1 MRHLIQN
8 ACGIKDMRCIGI
20 KYILEQTAFNDL
32 YNKNYLES
40 IKEDN
45 TIDKSRQQD
54 DNFYN
59 LPRTYQG
66 LIHKTPYIDL
76 GDVVDK
82 KIKECCSS
90 YDPFQ
95 LQGNG
100 LVDYFYSLSTASGN
114 LAPFNTVY
122 NNKLQGYKD
131 DNQEKP
137 GVLVVTPNL
146 SDFNITPAIT
156 IPDYISIASN
166 IATAVGSSVIAKAP
180 KVKGLKASIAA
191 QMSPCT
197 GFKIDAWFKDG
208 TKRSPK
214 NYAQKK
220 TQPMTVGLSV
230 TAGVIVMG
238 DNKIDVPKKTLN
250 DVLFFNDKDQSV
262 GIMIYIKLEMNRNT
276 GLYEYSDHVIF
287 EADTKP
293 DPKKWVQLVY
303 IGGVTVGRD
312 DSAWVLSITQVQCSP
327 IYLHDATIEHALPSK
342 NDDWGTAVFAY
353 DYDSNKQYWM
363 AVKDC

>member
-1 MRHLIQN
+1 MRHLTQN

-20 KYILEQTAFNDL
+20 KYILQQEAFKDL
-32 YNKNYLES
+32 YTTNYLES

-45 TIDKSRQQD
+45 TIDSKRQQD

-66 LIHKTPYIDL
+66 LIHKTTYIDL
-76 GDVVDK
+76 SSVIDK
-82 KIKECCSS
+82 KIKECRSS

-95 LQGNG
+95 NQGNG
-100 LVDYFYSLSTASGN
+100 LVDYFYSLSTAVGN

-122 NNKLQGYKD
+122 NSKLQGYKQD
-131 DNQEKP
+131 KQEKP

-146 SDFNITPAIT
+146 STFNVTPAIT

-166 IATAVGSSVIAKAP
+166 IATAVGSSVISKVP
-180 KVKGLKASIAA
+180 KVKGLKASMAS
-191 QMSPCT
+191 QQSPCS
-197 GFKIDAWFKDG
+197 GFKISAQFKEG
-208 TKRSPK
+208 TNRGPK

-220 TQPMTVGLSV
+220 TQPIKVGLSV

-238 DNKIDVPKKTLN
+238 DNKIDVPRKTLN
-250 DVLFFNDKDQSV
+250 DILFFNNVHQSV
-262 GIMIYIKLEMNRNT
+262 GVMIYIKLELNRRT
-276 GLYEYSDHVIF
+276 GFYEYTEHVVF
-287 EADTKP
+287 QADTKP
-293 DPKKWVQLVY
+293 QPKKWVQLVY
-303 IGGVTVGRD
+303 LGGVTVGRD
-312 DSAWVLSITQVQCSP
+312 AEAWVLSVTQAQCSP
-327 IYLHDATIEHALPSK
+327 IYMHDATIQHALPSK
-342 NDDWGTAVFAY
+342 NDDWSTAVFAY